1 MTIAQSFILIL
12 AVFLP
17 HYCVTCFT
25 THPSSV
31 IGPTSILLSRRS
43 SNPLTTIAM
52 SDTQETPQRSPLEAN
67 TVWKHV
73 NHVLEEVNPSLT
85 EKLGISLRPITD
97 WKESFKG
104 DNQSLDAPLYF
115 GIELVNTGNEKKKD
129 QISFLSFYI
138 GYSTWE
144 GLCVFV
150 DELGQMDNNS
160 QNDYDA
166 INKDQLFLPNLGQDC
181 GPTRFQTSDLE
192 TTSSSSNLVQS
203 NPVGPPSILE
213 ELHIFHMDQEA
224 MKVYVNH
231 DSSEPSLS
239 STVPSLDR
247 SSVEVQSKT
256 ILESSSFASHNKFS
270 MRLANANNL
279 QDAQAMHRLVEGL
292 AIYVKEPLEDIHC
305 DASDYLVD
313 GSGSHPLYYTFLLE
327 TEENDT
333 KPGSEPAKLACG
345 NAIVYFG
352 HSHKGGRYLYLEDLY
367 VDQAYQHQGA
377 GSLALKAL
385 TTLALKMN
393 CQSFQW
399 LALDWNQPALDLYQN
414 KMGAKIQEGKKVT
427 RYTDRK
433 LKEFADGFSKTLAEM

>member
-1 MTIAQSFILIL
+1 
-12 AVFLP
+12 
-17 HYCVTCFT
+17 
-25 THPSSV
+25 
-31 IGPTSILLSRRS
+31 
-43 SNPLTTIAM
+43 M
-52 SDTQETPQRSPLEAN
+52 SDTTQETERSPLEG
-67 TVWKHV
+67 TMVWSLKHV
-73 NHVLEEVNPSLT
+73 LYEVNPTLT
-85 EKLGISLRPITD
+85 EKLGISLRPIMN
-97 WKESFKG
+97 WKETFKG
-104 DNQSLDAPLYF
+104 DSQWDAPLYF
-115 GIELVNTGNEKKKD
+115 GIEIVNTTASHETMD

-150 DELGQMDNNS
+150 DELGHQMDNG
-160 QNDYDA
+160 QNDA
-166 INKDQLFLPNLGQDC
+166 AKDQLFLQILAMIAVRLGSKRLTWKGRPPHPSWYD
-181 GPTRFQTSDLE
+181 
-192 TTSSSSNLVQS
+192 S
-203 NPVGPPSILE
+203 NPVGPPDILE

-305 DASDYLVD
+305 DASNYLVD
-313 GSGSHPLYYTFLLE
+313 GSSSHPLYYCFLLE
-327 TEENDT
+327 TEKDRNSD
-333 KPGSEPAKLACG
+333 GSEPAKKLPCG
-345 NAIVYFG
+345 IGVVYFG

-367 VDQAYQHQGA
+367 VDESYQHQGA
-377 GSLALKAL
+377 GSLALKVL
-385 TTLALKMN
+385 TTLALQMN

-399 LALDWNQPALDLYQN
+399 LALDWNQPALDLYQI

-427 RYTDRK
+427 RYTDNK
-433 LKEFADGFSKTLAEM
+433 LKEFANGFSTTLEGM

>member
-1 MTIAQSFILIL
+1 
-12 AVFLP
+12 
-17 HYCVTCFT
+17 
-25 THPSSV
+25 
-31 IGPTSILLSRRS
+31 
-43 SNPLTTIAM
+43 M

-166 INKDQLFLPNLGQDC
+166 INKDQLFLQILAKIAVRLGSKRLTWKRRPPH
-181 GPTRFQTSDLE
+181 PTWY
-192 TTSSSSNLVQS
+192 QS

-327 TEENDT
+327 TPEETDSN
-333 KPGSEPAKLACG
+333 KSGPEPAKLTCG

-352 HSHKGGRYLYLEDLY
+352 HSYKGGRYLYLEDLY

-377 GSLALKAL
+377 GSLALKVL

-399 LALDWNQPALDLYQN
+399 LALDWNQPALDLYQK

-433 LKEFADGFSKTLAEM
+433 LKEFADGFSKTLVEM